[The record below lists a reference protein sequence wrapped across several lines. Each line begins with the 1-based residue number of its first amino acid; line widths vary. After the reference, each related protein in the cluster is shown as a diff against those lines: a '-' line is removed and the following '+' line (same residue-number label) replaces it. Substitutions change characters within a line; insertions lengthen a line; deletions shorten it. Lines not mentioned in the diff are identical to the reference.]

1 MSVWRT
7 PGLRAGL
14 ALLVLFLSLTGAQ
27 AHSQG
32 SGGATGGIPIDNLT
46 HGQMQVIA
54 AHEAAIL
61 DLARSQS
68 RTDPTFR
75 RLQNFAALQ
84 RTYCLWGLM
93 PGSLRDE
100 ESPFNE
106 CMHAYLATLRVLLL
120 HMAQMP
126 EQAGAVQ
133 ALMDQIEREMI
144 RREASLMLCQYS
156 AEAFNTAEVVMPR
169 WAAIL
174 SHGPSL
180 LACGGAAGGLAAL
193 GAWLLVPRRRERQ
206 APPSDAASGTA

>member
-1 MSVWRT
+1 
-7 PGLRAGL
+7 
-14 ALLVLFLSLTGAQ
+14 
-27 AHSQG
+27 
-32 SGGATGGIPIDNLT
+32 
-46 HGQMQVIA
+46 MQVIA

-61 DLARSQS
+61 DLADGRQ

-100 ESPFNE
+100 DSPFNE

-126 EQAGAVQ
+126 EKAGAVT
-133 ALMDQIEREMI
+133 ALTDRIERDMI
-144 RREASLMLCQYS
+144 QRNASLQLCQYS

-169 WAAIL
+169 WSGIL
-174 SHGPSL
+174 GHPKSL
-180 LACGGAAGGLAAL
+180 LACGGAAGALAAAA
-193 GAWLLVPRRRERQ
+193 AWLLAPRRRDRNGEGGARKG
-206 APPSDAASGTA
+206 APRVSRTGLPPP